1 MNKLSNYLKESV
13 LEMKKVTWPSKKET
27 RSYTFLVITI
37 SLATMIFLGL
47 WDFVFMS
54 AFQYLVV
61 R

>member
-1 MNKLSNYLKESV
+1 
-13 LEMKKVTWPSKKET
+13 MKKVTWPSKKET

-37 SLATMIFLGL
+37 SLATMVFLGL